1 MGWAGYFDPASGGTY
16 YVNETTHQTQWEIP
30 TAAVPDNSERN
41 HADSLLLQD
50 NWRRCISCEASVGNC
65 GADGDG
71 RCSSLDHD
79 QYEFIPIKRD
89 GNCLFH
95 CFWSILEERAPE
107 LLPHDIQSLRGV
119 IADYFDEHNNDLRN
133 DDGVPFRCES
143 VDAIRAGADATGQLL
158 HFGGLSEVF
167 AFSKFYSISIAVLC
181 PEAMVGVTTFNLGT
195 PQEFLLQ
202 TFGWENQVRVR
213 GADHWQRLRQRR
225 EQPGSSQG
233 ISDIQGGVLPFP
245 LDGLRLSQDKTKT
258 HPKLNNPRN
267 FPLPR
272 SDTVIL
278 RESVHL
284 EVRFCS
290 FISILASSICYS
302 GMQEANQN
310 SSDAAFNNDQQSC

>member
-1 MGWAGYFDPASGGTY
+1 MGWAGHFDSASGDTY

-30 TAAVPDNSERN
+30 TTAAVPENLERN
-41 HADSLLLQD
+41 HADSLLLKD
-50 NWRRCISCEASVGNC
+50 NWRRCISFEAGVGNC

-71 RCSSLDHD
+71 YCSSLVHD
-79 QYEFIPIKRD
+79 QYEVIPIKRD

-119 IADYFDEHNNDLRN
+119 IADYFDEHNNDLCN

-143 VDAIRAGADATGQLL
+143 IDAIRAGADATGQLL
-158 HFGGLSEVF
+158 HFGGLPEAF
-167 AFSKFYSISIAVLC
+167 AFSKVYSISIAVLC
-181 PEAMVGVTTFNLGT
+181 PEVMIGVTTFNLGT
-195 PQEFLLQ
+195 PPEFLLQ
-202 TFGWENQVRVR
+202 TFGWENEDRVR

-225 EQPGSSQG
+225 EQPGSSQS
-233 ISDIQGGVLPFP
+233 ISDIPGGVLPFP
-245 LDGLRLSQDKTKT
+245 LDGLRQSQDKTKT

-278 RESVHL
+278 RENVHL

-290 FISILASSICYS
+290 FISILASSICLFRNARS
-302 GMQEANQN
+302 
-310 SSDAAFNNDQQSC
+310 QSNFVGCSFQ